1 MIEEETMK
9 RTFFSFHLDFLLNH
23 REIISKH
30 SHWFNDDIK
39 PMFDDSIYFKQCQL
53 KSLN

>member
-1 MIEEETMK
+1 MT
-9 RTFFSFHLDFLLNH
+9 RTFFFFLLDFLLNH
-23 REIISKH
+23 REITSKH

-39 PMFDDSIYFKQCQL
+39 SIFDDSIYFKQCQL